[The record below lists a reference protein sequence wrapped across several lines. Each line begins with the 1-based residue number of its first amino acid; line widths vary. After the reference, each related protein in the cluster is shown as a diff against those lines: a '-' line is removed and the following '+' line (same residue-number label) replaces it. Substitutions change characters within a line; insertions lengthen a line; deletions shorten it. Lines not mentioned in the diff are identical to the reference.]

1 MLVTAGAVFVVS
13 YYAPAAVQAG
23 FAYLAVWFLLFGG
36 MRPVLEL
43 ARGRARSW
51 RGGSDAD
58 QLARM
63 TGVPAGLWVHAVRA
77 SSRCAPWSS
86 GASLLVPP
94 GWPAWH

>member
-1 MLVTAGAVFVVS
+1 VS

-36 MRPVLEL
+36 IRPVFEL
-43 ARGRARSW
+43 ARGRRRSW
-51 RGGSDAD
+51 SRGSDAD

-63 TGVPAGLWVHAVRA
+63 TGVPAGLWVTLFALVA
-77 SSRCAPWSS
+77 LGSLVL

-94 GWPAWH
+94 GAHL